1 MRLSDNG
8 NVSIPNGNLIMAAS
22 GNGID
27 FSATGDGSGT
37 MSSELLDDY
46 EEAP

>member
-8 NVSIPNGNLIMAAS
+8 NVSIPNGNLIMAS

-46 EEAP
+46 EEGRF